1 MEDFK
6 NLKVWQKAHA
16 LALRVY
22 QETKTFPKDEMYGLT
37 SQMRRAAVSIGA
49 NIAEGSGRRSDGEFV
64 GFLQIARGS
73 AAELEQHLLLSR
85 DLKILT
91 AESHNVL
98 EAQLLEI
105 QRMMASLV
113 SAIENRGTKIAKSGS
128 SS

>member
-22 QETKTFPKDEMYGLT
+22 QETRSFPKDEMYGLT

-64 GFLQIARGS
+64 RFLQIARGS

-85 DLKILT
+85 DLKILDGE
-91 AESHNVL
+91 AHKHL
-98 EAQLLEI
+98 ETSLLEV
-105 QRMMASLV
+105 QRM
-113 SAIENRGTKIAKSGS
+113 
-128 SS
+128 

>member
-64 GFLQIARGS
+64 RFLQIARGS

>member
-6 NLKVWQKAHA
+6 NLKVRQKAHA

-64 GFLQIARGS
+64 RFLQIARGS